1 MFAKPR
7 LFIPGPTPV
16 PETVLS
22 AMARPMINH
31 RGKAFGALYNEC
43 MQGVQWLLETKGDVF
58 PMNGSGTAGL
68 ETAIV
73 NFFSP
78 GDKVLNLI
86 TGVFGRRW
94 TKIAKAFGL
103 DAQTIEFPLG
113 TAVDPA
119 QVREALKAGGYKAVL
134 ITHNETSTGI
144 LNPVAE
150 VAAIA
155 REAGVLICV
164 DAISSVGSTPL
175 KIDEWQ
181 LDVVVAASQKSFL
194 LPPGL
199 AFVTVSEKAWKAHA
213 EATCPRFNWD
223 LSQAKDFGSK
233 GQTPW
238 TPPITLY
245 YGLQEAFKILR
256 AEGLEA
262 MHQRHE
268 TLMKAARAGVRA
280 LGLELLVP
288 NDAHASRAVTA
299 VRVPEGFKP
308 GDIRTPMNEKF
319 GIDLAGGQ
327 ADLKDS
333 IFRIGHL
340 GYQDATDIL
349 GCFGA
354 LEIVLSRL
362 GRPVEF
368 GSAVKAVQQQLMES
382 GY

>member
-1 MFAKPR
+1 
-7 LFIPGPTPV
+7 
-16 PETVLS
+16 
-22 AMARPMINH
+22 
-31 RGKAFGALYNEC
+31 
-43 MQGVQWLLETKGDVF
+43 
-58 PMNGSGTAGL
+58 
-68 ETAIV
+68 
-73 NFFSP
+73 
-78 GDKVLNLI
+78 
-86 TGVFGRRW
+86 VFGKRW
-94 TKIAKAFGL
+94 TKIAKAFGV
-103 DAQTIEFPLG
+103 DTQTLEFPVG

-119 QVREALKAGGYKAVL
+119 KVREAMQAGGYKAVL
-134 ITHNETSTGI
+134 ITHNETSTGV
-144 LNPVAE
+144 LNPVAD

-155 REAGVLICV
+155 REFNALILV

-175 KIDEWQ
+175 KTDEWQ

-213 EATCPRFNWD
+213 EAKCSRFNWD
-223 LSQAKDFGSK
+223 LSQAKDFASK

-245 YGLQEAFKILR
+245 YGLQAAFEILKG
-256 AEGLEA
+256 EGLEA

-268 TLMKAARAGVRA
+268 TLMKATRAGVRA

-299 VRVPEGFKP
+299 VRVPEGNKP

-327 ADLKDS
+327 GDLKDS

-349 GCFGA
+349 ACFGA
-354 LEIVLSRL
+354 LELVLTRM
-362 GRPVEF
+362 GRKVEL

-382 GY
+382 GF

>member
-43 MQGVQWLLETKGDVF
+43 MEGVQWLLETKGDVF
-58 PMNGSGTAGL
+58 PLNGSGTAGL
-68 ETAIV
+68 ETAIA

-86 TGVFGRRW
+86 TGVFGKRW

-103 DAQTIEFPLG
+103 DAQTLEFPVG

-119 QVREALKAGGYKAVL
+119 QVREALKAGGFKAVL
-134 ITHNETSTGI
+134 VTHNETSTGV

-150 VAAIA
+150 VAAVA
-155 REAGVLICV
+155 REFDALILV
-164 DAISSVGSTPL
+164 DAISSVGSTAL
-175 KIDEWQ
+175 KTDAWQ

-199 AFVTVSEKAWKAHA
+199 AFITVSPKAWQAHA
-213 EATCPRFNWD
+213 EAKCARFNWD
-223 LSQAKDFGSK
+223 LTQAKDFASK

-245 YGLQEAFKILR
+245 YGLQEAFTILK

-262 MHQRHE
+262 MQQRHE

-280 LGLELLVP
+280 LGLDLLVP

-299 VRVPEGFKP
+299 VRVPEGHKP
-308 GDIRTPMNEKF
+308 ADIRTPMNEKF

-327 ADLKDS
+327 GDLKDS

-349 GCFGA
+349 ACFGA
-354 LEIVLSRL
+354 LELVLTRM
-362 GRPVEF
+362 GRKVEL
-368 GSAVKAVQQQLMES
+368 GSAVKAVQQQLMEA
-382 GY
+382 GF